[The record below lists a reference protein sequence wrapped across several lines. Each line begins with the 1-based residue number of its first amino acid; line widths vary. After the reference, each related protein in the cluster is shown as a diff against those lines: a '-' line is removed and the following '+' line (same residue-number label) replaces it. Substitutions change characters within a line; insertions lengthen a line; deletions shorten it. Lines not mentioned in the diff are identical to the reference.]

1 MCKLVSLSKVME
13 IIASELQQLLRA
25 MGKLLSAVAVR
36 LKTVIQ
42 KAKSMMN
49 IASVDDVLD
58 AAADFVSDAK

>member
-1 MCKLVSLSKVME
+1 ME

-25 MGKLLSAVAVR
+25 MGKLLSAIEVR

-42 KAKSMMN
+42 KSKRMMN